1 MRLTDVQHSQRA
13 EPMRHD
19 TNAHRLYIIRLIRK
33 VRRRN
38 DFTQFKHRISV
49 EMPYVFHRFSS
60 SSKENRHILA
70 SVLFVS

>member
-38 DFTQFKHRISV
+38 DFTQF
-49 EMPYVFHRFSS
+49 
-60 SSKENRHILA
+60 
-70 SVLFVS
+70 